1 MTDSNI
7 LTRRELADNLG
18 VHPMTIKR
26 WEKEGLPVMTISS
39 KTKRYNYQ
47 EVITWM
53 EERELAK

>member
-7 LTRRELADNLG
+7 QTRQQVADNLG

-26 WEKEGLPVMTISS
+26 WEKEGLPVMTISK

-47 EVITWM
+47 DVITWM
-53 EERELAK
+53 EERKIA